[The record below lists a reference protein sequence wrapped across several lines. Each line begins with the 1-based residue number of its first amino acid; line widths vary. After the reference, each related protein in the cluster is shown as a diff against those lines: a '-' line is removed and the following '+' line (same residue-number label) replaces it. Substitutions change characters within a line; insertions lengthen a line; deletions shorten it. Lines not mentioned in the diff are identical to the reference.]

1 MMDFLATIYNIFLLV
16 LFGALKMGNQ
26 LVPCSRGF
34 LRGAEDLREEFLPKC
49 HFNGMAAVTLCRK
62 PIYVNFSLRK
72 GN

>member
-34 LRGAEDLREEFLPKC
+34 LRGAEDLREEILPNR
-49 HFNGMAAVTLCRK
+49 HFNGMAAVTLCRN
-62 PIYVNFSLRK
+62 PIHLSNS
-72 GN
+72 